1 MVYSLFYSIR
11 ELRRVQLPFL
21 ANVLLFFSCI
31 VPYGKLVLMLVG
43 WLAPS
48 KLLPRRYR
56 RLLLLFVDQV
66 GKYSLVDIFVVQ
78 FISGALCTSFEL
90 GTPTR
95 PDGTPAQPLS
105 VVLRTSSGVGFL
117 SFVIATV
124 GSLVIGHVC
133 LFFHE
138 NDLHLRPEPAEA
150 TASEAAAPEGQPAGL
165 CWPLLL
171 RDAAVTL
178 TGRWWRRVGPLLL
191 LTSALIKAVPVPDPQ
206 LARAE
211 SDRGLTGDM
220 PSPLNPPVGCVFHSR
235 CPFAIKRC
243 KLEVPALRRMENGD
257 WVACHRAEEL
267 DFTIGKSG

>member
-178 TGRWWRRVGPLLL
+178 TGRRWRRVGPLLL
-191 LTSALIKAVPVPDPQ
+191 LTSALIVAGCAQTAFAVSLVSPQ
-206 LARAE
+206 FGTFSRTSYSMFDLMLA
-211 SDRGLTGDM
+211 L
-220 PSPLNPPVGCVFHSR
+220 PSFTENP
-235 CPFAIKRC
+235 
-243 KLEVPALRRMENGD
+243 N
-257 WVACHRAEEL
+257 
-267 DFTIGKSG
+267 DFVTRFSQVTYVLFV